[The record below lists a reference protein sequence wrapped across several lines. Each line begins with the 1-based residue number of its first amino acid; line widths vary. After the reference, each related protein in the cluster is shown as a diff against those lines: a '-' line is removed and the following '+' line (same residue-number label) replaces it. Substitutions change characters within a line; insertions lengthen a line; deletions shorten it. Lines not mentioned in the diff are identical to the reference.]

1 MINPRTLVAAAA
13 VAVMSLAVAPLAV
26 APLGGGVAQAAD
38 VANGEK
44 VFAKRQCKIC
54 HALEAGKK
62 KPPAGPNLNGVF
74 GRTSGTLEGFKFSKA
89 MKEAAIVWD
98 EETIDAYL
106 KAPKKYIPKN
116 RMASAGVKDDTER
129 ADLIAFLKE
138 ATQPPQ

>member
-1 MINPRTLVAAAA
+1 MINPRILVAA
-13 VAVMSLAVAPLAV
+13 VALSVMSLGSGAT
-26 APLGGGVAQAAD
+26 QAAD
-38 VANGEK
+38 LENGEK

-54 HALEAGKK
+54 HALEAGET

-98 EETIDAYL
+98 EETIGAYL
-106 KAPKKYIPKN
+106 KEPKKYIPKN

-138 ATQPPQ
+138 ATKPPE